1 MNGKYVISS
10 VCCLLAA
17 CLCGCARESDSS
29 KKPDPVVAVS
39 PLSPHGG
46 APKGPPSD
54 KAFVGVT
61 RGQKL
66 PGFTGKTI
74 GTTFDEYSYF
84 SSREW
89 QETKKTA
96 GKVYIDFRGLFES
109 SGLDINSIKK
119 GIARQGIEVKFVI
132 EPDGAFSLA
141 MVSKVEFTTDG
152 NMHRYPLENG
162 KKIIEQIYNNREI
175 RF

>member
-29 KKPDPVVAVS
+29 KTQAPAVAVS

-46 APKGPPSD
+46 AAKVPPSD
-54 KAFVGVT
+54 KAFVGII
-61 RGQKL
+61 RGQAL

-74 GTTFDEYSYF
+74 GTAFDEYSYF
-84 SSREW
+84 SGREW
-89 QETKKTA
+89 QETKNPA

-162 KKIIEQIYNNREI
+162 KNIIEQIYNNREI